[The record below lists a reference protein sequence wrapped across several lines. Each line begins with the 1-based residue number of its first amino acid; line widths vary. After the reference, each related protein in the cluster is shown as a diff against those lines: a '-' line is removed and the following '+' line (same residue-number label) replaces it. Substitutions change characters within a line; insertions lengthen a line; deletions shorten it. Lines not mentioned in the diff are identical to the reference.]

1 MADTK
6 QNLEITA
13 VSALNPRSLRL
24 EFNNGDVRLFDSHRL
39 RGPAFI
45 PLMNE
50 EIFSRPIVAEGGRLG
65 WEHLDITCSAKYIY
79 ERSVHYDDNAV
90 TRPYVKTKKD
100 IWGERI
106 AIVVFPIMAIAGII
120 GTVWWYINNC
130 CHDPRRIVQL
140 QSCAGTPLFLFLR

>member
-1 MADTK
+1 MVDNN

-13 VSALNPRSLRL
+13 VRALNPRSLRL

-50 EIFSRPIVAEGGRLG
+50 EIFTKPIVADDGRLG
-65 WEHLDITCSAKYIY
+65 WEDLDITCSAKYIY

-90 TRPYVKTKKD
+90 PREYVRTKKD

-106 AIVVFPIMAIAGII
+106 AIVLFPLMAICGLI
-120 GTVWWYINNC
+120 GTVWWYINN
-130 CHDPRRIVQL
+130 
-140 QSCAGTPLFLFLR
+140 